1 MVRTEPHITSS
12 CHPQSNALCERQNRI
27 VKDSL
32 VQVLDENSCDWLC
45 IVKGNLFTQSDSK
58 YTSMKYSPFFLLYNR
73 EATLPIDINFE
84 LMEVEAKH
92 SDGPFSKEIAWPAI
106 IAYSTAS

>member
-58 YTSMKYSPFFLLYNR
+58 HTSMKYSPFFLLYNR